1 MVPIHVTVELNGL
14 VAVHE
19 AADVVATVVAQLVPE
34 VDQVRMP
41 AGKAVEL
48 ADLVTVVFCKLV
60 PEVDPVEVAVLLD
73 DVFLVHDCGCDWPF
87 RFRMM

>member
-1 MVPIHVTVELNGL
+1 MTDLVPVEVTVKVNE
-14 VAVHE
+14 
-19 AADVVATVVAQLVPE
+19 VVK
-34 VDQVRMP
+34 VDE
-41 AGKAVEL
+41 AVEL
-48 ADLVTVVFCKLV
+48 AVVFCKLV